1 MREVDNQ
8 MKNNTLETK
17 ASVKNGVSRMV
28 FAVLSILL
36 EVGVILALI
45 FWAGKAAGWIYTVL
59 HILAWILVL
68 AIYGNHKT
76 ASIRMTWMYVIMM
89 LPIFGTALY
98 FLIGLNGHTRKMRK
112 RYEDVDKILLPMLP
126 ANEDVAENAVKKD
139 GRLGGLVNY
148 IRKQAGYPVYQN
160 TKVEYFDDGEKGFE
174 AQKRD
179 FAKAE
184 KFIFMEYH
192 AIEDAEC
199 WHEMRDILAERVKAG
214 VEVRVFYDDMG
225 SLGFINTDFVKR
237 TESYGIKC
245 RVFNP
250 FAPGLNLFLNNRDH
264 RKITVIDGKVGY
276 TGGYNLANEYF
287 HRTEPFG
294 FWKDTGIRLEGDA
307 VQSLTVTFLEMWN
320 AVSEN
325 DKDDMEFTKYLIA
338 SNAHHVLKKGGVMLN
353 ADMEERRS
361 EAAEAAPSEGG
372 KTETDKAE
380 TGKAGTDKVEMV
392 KNMENKIVGDVEA
405 KIVKDAGSKIVKDT
419 EARIVKD
426 KEEYFGKIRERV
438 ETDGKFLEGRE
449 AAVGENLGFVQPYAD
464 SPMDEV
470 HVGEDVYISMAESAQ
485 KYCWFITPYLIIT
498 DEMCHAFSLA
508 ARRGVDIRII
518 TPGIP
523 DKKIVYS
530 VTRSY
535 YNGLARNGV
544 RIFEYTPGFCHAKMS
559 IADDLMATCGT
570 INLDYRSLYHHFENG
585 CLYADCDAVM
595 DTKRDFEETFAKSK
609 EVTKFYAN
617 GRGAFMRFGQMILR
631 LAAPLM

>member
-1 MREVDNQ
+1 MD
-8 MKNNTLETK
+8 NTLEKK
-17 ASVKNGVSRMV
+17 AAVKNGVSRMI
-28 FAVLSILL
+28 FAVISILL
-36 EVGVILALI
+36 EVVVILLLI
-45 FWAGKAAGWIYTVL
+45 YYAGQKAGWIYILL
-59 HILAWILVL
+59 HILATFLVL
-68 AIYGNHKT
+68 TIYGSHKT
-76 ASIRMTWMYVIMM
+76 ASIRMTWMLVIML

-98 FLIGLNGHTRKMRK
+98 LLIGLNGHTLSMRT
-112 RYEDVDKILLPMLP
+112 RYEDIDKILMPMLP
-126 ANEDVAENAVKKD
+126 ANEKEAGNARERD
-139 GRLGGLVNY
+139 GRLGGLVDY
-148 IRKQAGYPVYQN
+148 IRRQSGYPVYQN

-179 FAKAE
+179 LAKAE

-192 AIEDAEC
+192 AIEDESC

-237 TESYGIKC
+237 TESYGIQC

-250 FAPGLNLFLNNRDH
+250 FAPGLNMFLNNRDH
-264 RKITVIDGKVGY
+264 RKITVIDGKVGF
-276 TGGYNLANEYF
+276 TGGYNLAEEYF
-287 HRTEPFG
+287 HRTEPYG

-320 AVSEN
+320 AISAN
-325 DKDDMEFTKYLIA
+325 DKDDKEFKKYLLA
-338 SNAHHVLKKGGVMLN
+338 KGAEQVLVKNEMKIN
-353 ADMEERRS
+353 EEK
-361 EAAEAAPSEGG
+361 AA
-372 KTETDKAE
+372 KVVHDTEKYFGQMKESIQPQEKYLEDTTVV
-380 TGKAGTDKVEMV
+380 TGK
-392 KNMENKIVGDVEA
+392 
-405 KIVKDAGSKIVKDT
+405 
-419 EARIVKD
+419 
-426 KEEYFGKIRERV
+426 
-438 ETDGKFLEGRE
+438 
-449 AAVGENLGFVQPYAD
+449 NLGFVQPYAD
-464 SPMDEV
+464 SPMDEI

-485 KYCWFITPYLIIT
+485 KYAWFITPYLIIT
-498 DEMCHAFSLA
+498 DEMSHAFSLA

-544 RIFEYTPGFCHAKMS
+544 RIFEFTPGFCHAKMS
-559 IADDLMATCGT
+559 IVDDLMATCGT

-595 DTKRDFEETFAKSK
+595 DTKKDFEETFAQCR
-609 EVTKFYAN
+609 EVTDHYVS
-617 GRGAFMRFGQMILR
+617 GRGAFLRLGQLFLR